1 MEKLYLTSGGYSASL
16 VIMELWNI
24 IRERGGKV
32 VSEYG
37 DNRKPAEI
45 HNRDTEDK
53 HISWFTS
60 WNSSYITFSL
70 DGYIY
75 YLQINDNLFFP
86 AKYQKKRAEN
96 GNKAYLEEM
105 PRQYVNYGMT
115 KDEAKEAAMKLFS
128 FLESAECS
136 ETAYFD
142 EIVNVPNTYNDG
154 WHEEAISKPEKDLLY
169 KEVELVGWEE
179 LTK

>member
-70 DGYIY
+70 NGYIY
-75 YLQINDNLFFP
+75 YLQIDGNLFFP
-86 AKYQKKRAEN
+86 AKYQKKRAET
-96 GNKAYLEEM
+96 GHKVYLEEM
-105 PRQYVNYGMT
+105 PIQYVNYGMT
-115 KDEAKEAAMKLFS
+115 KDEAKEAAAKLFS

-136 ETAYFD
+136 EVV
-142 EIVNVPNTYNDG
+142 ISKKVIIVPNTYNDG
-154 WHEEAISKPEKDLLY
+154 WHEETVSKPEKGLLY
-169 KEVELVGWEE
+169 KEVELIGWEGDQ
-179 LTK
+179 L

>member
-45 HNRDTEDK
+45 HNRDTEEK
-53 HISWFTS
+53 HISWFAS
-60 WNSSYITFSL
+60 WDSSYITFFL

-75 YLQINDNLFFP
+75 YLQIDGNLFFP
-86 AKYQKKRAEN
+86 AKYQKKRAGN
-96 GNKAYLEEM
+96 GNKVYLEEM

-115 KDEAKEAAMKLFS
+115 KDEAKEAAAKLFS

-136 ETAYFD
+136 EVFMS
-142 EIVNVPNTYNDG
+142 EKVIIVLNTYNDG
-154 WHEEAISKPEKDLLY
+154 WHEEAISKPEKALPY
-169 KEVELVGWEE
+169 KEVELIGWEE